1 MANLCNTTY
10 KVTGTEKAVK
20 DLWNTLQSMN
30 VNTKNIWL
38 DELAVHYGIDYEGR
52 GIKVRGHIYFG
63 EFEED
68 DDYKLLTFET
78 ETAWTAC
85 NDLFDAINEALN
97 AELSISYR
105 EIECGCGIYSVHDEG
120 CFFPEE
126 CCISSAG
133 EPFEECC
140 EEALD
145 TIEDA
150 INLWC
155 NLTGIELSDKRQE
168 EKVDFINE
176 YEYNDEDTY
185 FNIHPFEFE

>member
-20 DLWNTLQSMN
+20 DLWNALQSMDI
-30 VNTKNIWL
+30 NTKDIWL
-38 DELAVHYGIDYEGR
+38 GKLAEHYGIDYESR

-68 DDYKLLTFET
+68 SDHFLLTFET

-85 NDLFDAINEALN
+85 NDLFEAINETLN
-97 AELSISYR
+97 EELSISYR
-105 EIECGCGIYSVHDEG
+105 EIECGCDIFSVHDEG

-126 CCISSAG
+126 CCVSSAG
-133 EPFEECC
+133 EPFEESC
-140 EEALD
+140 EEAFD

-155 NLTGIELSDKRQE
+155 NLTGVEQQGKSQE
-168 EKVDFINE
+168 EMMDFINE
-176 YEYNDEDTY
+176 YEYDDEDVY
-185 FNIHPFEFE
+185 FYIHPFEFE

>member
-20 DLWNTLQSMN
+20 DLWNALQSMDI
-30 VNTKNIWL
+30 NTKDIWL
-38 DELAVHYGIDYEGR
+38 GELAEHYGIDYESR
-52 GIKVRGHIYFG
+52 GVKVRGHIYFG

-68 DDYKLLTFET
+68 SDHFLLTFET

-85 NDLFDAINEALN
+85 NDLFEAINETLN
-97 AELSISYR
+97 EELSISYR
-105 EIECGCGIYSVHDEG
+105 EIECGCDIFSVHDEG

-126 CCISSAG
+126 CCVSSAG
-133 EPFEECC
+133 EPFEESC
-140 EEALD
+140 EEAFD

-155 NLTGIELSDKRQE
+155 NLTGVEQQGKSQE
-168 EKVDFINE
+168 EMMDFINE
-176 YEYNDEDTY
+176 YEYDDEDVY
-185 FNIHPFEFE
+185 FYIHPFEFE

>member
-20 DLWNTLQSMN
+20 DLWNALQSMDI
-30 VNTKNIWL
+30 NTKDIWL
-38 DELAVHYGIDYEGR
+38 GKLAEHYGIDYESR
-52 GIKVRGHIYFG
+52 GVKVRGHIYFG

-68 DDYKLLTFET
+68 SDHFLLTFET

-85 NDLFDAINEALN
+85 NDLFEAINETLN
-97 AELSISYR
+97 EELSISYR
-105 EIECGCGIYSVHDEG
+105 EIECGCDIFSVHDEG

-126 CCISSAG
+126 CCVSSAG
-133 EPFEECC
+133 EPFEESC
-140 EEALD
+140 EEAFD

-155 NLTGIELSDKRQE
+155 NLTGVEQQGKSQE
-168 EKVDFINE
+168 EMMDFINE
-176 YEYNDEDTY
+176 YEYDDEDVY
-185 FNIHPFEFE
+185 FYIHPFEFE